1 MKNIRSKVFETNSSS
16 THSISICADADGIY
30 ETVVPDKD
38 GAIVLSGGKF
48 GWDFA
53 EYSDCLT
60 KMNYAAI
67 FTASPGTHNSYDKF
81 QAEFA
86 RTRELLIQVIKEHT
100 GAKKIVFNFTVE
112 QYNKDKN
119 FISGNSYIDHQ
130 SNLMERRSTLRA
142 FESKQT
148 LKDWLFNPKSKLETG
163 NDNDYGEEYEEEE
176 QTDE

>member
-1 MKNIRSKVFETNSSS
+1 MKNVRNGVFETNSSS

-38 GAIVLSGGKF
+38 GTIVLSGGRF
-48 GWDFA
+48 GW
-53 EYSDCLT
+53 EPIKYYDCLT

-67 FTASPGTHNSYDKF
+67 FTASPGTYKDYDKF

-86 RTRELLIQVIKEHT
+86 RARELLIQVIKEHT
-100 GAKKIVFNFTVE
+100 GAKEIVFDFTVE
-112 QYNKDKN
+112 QYNKDKT

-130 SNLMERRSTLRA
+130 SDLTEQGDALEA
-142 FESKQT
+142 FASKQT

-163 NDNDYGEEYEEEE
+163 NDNGYYGEEG
-176 QTDE
+176 T